1 MSPASQCN
9 WELRVEALW
18 YRKIINTDLVQMFRT
33 EQNDREDECN
43 DIQIVL
49 GFKRKKE
56 LKYYAILASL
66 CC

>member
-9 WELRVEALW
+9 WELGGEALW

-43 DIQIVL
+43 DIQLVL